1 MGLFHHKPIQ
11 GSILPMGRG
20 PPVGKLHE
28 KTEVKEETNDDD
40 DDKPKKVY
48 GKEKAPKKE
57 KKKDVPETE
66 TDINTRL
73 NALLFDTSEESVDM
87 YRLENNLL
95 DFLGRLYFDD
105 YDSDASIVSPL
116 PLAPSTSDRQNAFL
130 TVQSAAQRL
139 RSPSPSKRPAFLR
152 QSSFERGVS
161 FDTLEDKHH
170 KAITLKLR
178 HPQFRFRRN
187 NKTYLVG
194 FNNDVES
201 LKAIE
206 WALQEMVINGD
217 TVIVLQVL
225 DEKVYKQ
232 VDSEL
237 GEQVL
242 AKIEK
247 LNTHNKKIS
256 LVYEAVIGKPQKLL
270 RGAIDEYKPAMMIVG
285 THNYERAQLK
295 HLNLSQNI
303 IDLSHPTHSSQ
314 PHKHRGFL
322 LKASTSKY
330 FLQFALVP
338 CIVVKPIYHYTE
350 QLEKPIEGETYFHDW
365 LANIDISATREEK
378 KKKSRFAMLS
388 PLLSRNSSLTNLSDM
403 NKDRSRNLDATFN
416 FGSRDPSPAGDLEH
430 KSRLSRF
437 FHH

>member
-1 MGLFHHKPIQ
+1 
-11 GSILPMGRG
+11 MGRG
-20 PPVGKLHE
+20 PPVHRFREAHE
-28 KTEVKEETNDDD
+28 EVDDED
-40 DDKPKKVY
+40 ADAPKKVY
-48 GKEKAPKKE
+48 DKEKAPKKE

-66 TDINTRL
+66 TDKNTRL
-73 NALLFDTSEESVDM
+73 NALLFDTSEELVDM
-87 YRLENNLL
+87 YRLENSLL
-95 DFLGRLYFDD
+95 EALGRLYFDD
-105 YDSDASIVSPL
+105 YESDASSSVVSPL
-116 PLAPSTSDRQNAFL
+116 PLAPVSNERQNAFL

-139 RSPSPSKRPAFLR
+139 RSPSPAKRPAFLR

-161 FDTLEDKHH
+161 FDTLDDKHH

-178 HPQFRFRRN
+178 HPQFHFRRN

-201 LKAIE
+201 LRAIE
-206 WALQEMVINGD
+206 WAFQEMVINGD
-217 TVIVLQVL
+217 TLIVLQVL
-225 DEKVYKQ
+225 DEKIYKQ
-232 VDSEL
+232 VDSQL

-247 LNTHNKKIS
+247 LNIHNKKIS

-285 THNYERAQLK
+285 THDYEKAQLK

-303 IDLSHPTHSSQ
+303 IDLSHPTHGSQ

-322 LKASTSKY
+322 SKASTSKY

-338 CIVVKPIYHYTE
+338 CIVVKPIYHYSE
-350 QLEKPIEGETYFHDW
+350 RQEKPIESETYFHDW
-365 LANIDISATREEK
+365 LANIDISHTYEK
-378 KKKSRFAMLS
+378 EKKKSRFAMFS
-388 PLLSRNSSLTNLSDM
+388 PLQSRSGSLTNLADM
-403 NKDRSRNLDATFN
+403 DKDRSRNLDALFH
-416 FGSRDPSPAGDLEH
+416 FGSRSPSPVPDLEH